1 MAHARNENAVRRRLT
16 REGLESLMRELA
28 RRAPARG
35 PFRVYFVGGGTAV
48 HAGWRESTIDADL
61 YSDTEAVFRD
71 VQLVKEDLALNIE
84 FARPEYFVPPLAGSD
99 RRHVFVKTIGAVSFY
114 HYDPYAQLLSKVVRG
129 FGRDLDDARMFL
141 ESGMVDRGQFRS
153 LVHAIPSSAYAKY
166 PALSRESVIEA
177 VTAFLDSVAPS

>member
-61 YSDTEAVFRD
+61 YSDTEAVSATF
-71 VQLVKEDLALNIE
+71 
-84 FARPEYFVPPLAGSD
+84 
-99 RRHVFVKTIGAVSFY
+99 
-114 HYDPYAQLLSKVVRG
+114 
-129 FGRDLDDARMFL
+129 
-141 ESGMVDRGQFRS
+141 
-153 LVHAIPSSAYAKY
+153 SS
-166 PALSRESVIEA
+166 
-177 VTAFLDSVAPS
+177 